1 MTAKTCGA
9 CDWLWAFSAAGITL
23 GLFALASAVSL
34 RLIGL

>member
-1 MTAKTCGA
+1 MKNAA
-9 CDWLWAFSAAGITL
+9 CCWLEAFCAAGITL